1 MDLYESYVTNLRY
14 VAVYRPVEYSRMAS
28 DASSHKRSVIIT
40 FDKEPAFDIDNP
52 ETSLESVEF

>member
-1 MDLYESYVTNLRY
+1 MSYVTNFRY